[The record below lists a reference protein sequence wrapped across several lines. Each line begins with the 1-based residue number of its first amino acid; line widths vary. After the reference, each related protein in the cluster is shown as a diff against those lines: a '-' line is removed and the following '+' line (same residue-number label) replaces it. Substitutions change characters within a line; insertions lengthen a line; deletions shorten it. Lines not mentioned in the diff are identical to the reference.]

1 MGRNGAEQ
9 TLARQEGARLFLSRC
24 APPLLRRLVLGLFL
38 CPFSAPPLSRVH
50 DADMRRAES
59 AGVRGAGVRA
69 CVRVRACDADT
80 RGARGRGRPGAYKH
94 THARAR
100 TNTQTHKRTNTHT
113 GLEAEEAVLDYEK
126 RAPLPVSLPPPP
138 QARQPSR
145 RGPSAAPR
153 RRAETGEAG
162 FEAAQAARVVCRVE
176 ADQAHRGAGMWQPGD
191 REGRVTLDRVG
202 ARRAGGAAE
211 RHLNVT
217 SPALATSLFV
227 TS

>member
-1 MGRNGAEQ
+1 MVRSRLLHGRKEQ
-9 TLARQEGARLFLSRC
+9 TLPVALCAASSASPRLG
-24 APPLLRRLVLGLFL
+24 PLLVSLL
-38 CPFSAPPLSRVH
+38 CAASL
-50 DADMRRAES
+50 
-59 AGVRGAGVRA
+59 
-69 CVRVRACDADT
+69 
-80 RGARGRGRPGAYKH
+80 
-94 THARAR
+94 ARAR
-100 TNTQTHKRTNTHT
+100 RGYAPGRECGCAWRGCAGRRARARMRRGYTRGTGTWQAWSLRAHTRARTHKHTNTQTHKRTNTHT
-113 GLEAEEAVLDYEK
+113 GLEPEEAVLDYEK

-138 QARQPSR
+138 KARQRSR

-162 FEAAQAARVVCRVE
+162 FEAAQAAQVVCRVE

-217 SPALATSLFV
+217 TPALATSLFV